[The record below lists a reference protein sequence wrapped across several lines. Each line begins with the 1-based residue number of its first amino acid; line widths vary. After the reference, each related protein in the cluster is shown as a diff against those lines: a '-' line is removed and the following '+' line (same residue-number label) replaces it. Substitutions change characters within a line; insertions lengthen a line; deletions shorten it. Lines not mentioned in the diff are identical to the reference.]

1 MSEHFDYTGKIV
13 VGTNG
18 SAIARSAVDWA
29 AERAVAKG
37 RPLVVLLITPDM
49 PSLSRGE
56 IMSKVDRVDDLV
68 DGMRRRAE
76 DRLEAEHAR
85 LAEKYPGLPV
95 EAHMLVD
102 DASFPLARATRTAE
116 LVVIGSRS
124 HSAPLSARALGG
136 TSAAVAAHAHGPVV
150 VVPEDAHLHPQ
161 GAVVVGVDVSPEAEE
176 AIRLAVEEAAERGV
190 KLIAV
195 HTWDPVPWITSVVGG
210 WSVDDSTLGT
220 RLEEMVKDLVKTHAE
235 AHPGLE
241 VEIRVRPGHP
251 AQVLLDHS
259 DSASLIVLGSRGRGG
274 FAGLLLGS
282 TSREVMRNARCPVL
296 ITRGP
301 RTAG

>member
-1 MSEHFDYTGKIV
+1 MTEHIDYTGKIV

-18 SAIARSAVDWA
+18 SKIARSAMDWA
-29 AERAVAKG
+29 AARAVAQG
-37 RPLVVLLITPDM
+37 RPLVLVLVVPDM
-49 PSLSRGE
+49 PALSRGE
-56 IMSKVDRVDDLV
+56 IMSKVDRIDDLV
-68 DGMRRRAE
+68 AGYHRRAE
-76 DRLEAEHAR
+76 ERLEAEKAY
-85 LAEKYPGLPV
+85 LTEKYPGLPV
-95 EAHMLVD
+95 EAIMLTD
-102 DASFPLARATRTAE
+102 DASYPLARATHTAE
-116 LVVIGSRS
+116 LVVIGSRT

-136 TSAAVAAHAHGPVV
+136 TSVAVASHAHGPVV
-150 VVPEDAHLHPQ
+150 IVPEDAHVQSTGP
-161 GAVVVGVDVSPEAEE
+161 VVVGVDVSPEAEE
-176 AIRLAVEEAAERGV
+176 AIRLAVAEAAERGV

-195 HTWDPVPWITSVVGG
+195 HTWDPVPWITSVIGG

-220 RLEEMVKDLVKTHAE
+220 RLEEMCKDLVATHAS
-235 AHPGLE
+235 AHPELE

-282 TSREVMRNARCPVL
+282 TSREVIRNARCPVL

-301 RTAG
+301 RD

>member
-150 VVPEDAHLHPQ
+150 VVHGGDRRDRAVPASSFRCRRQ
-161 GAVVVGVDVSPEAEE
+161 GRQFQPPPWLQQVRSHCRQVRISKYATPCSSISVGS
-176 AIRLAVEEAAERGV
+176 
-190 KLIAV
+190 
-195 HTWDPVPWITSVVGG
+195 S
-210 WSVDDSTLGT
+210 SS
-220 RLEEMVKDLVKTHAE
+220 
-235 AHPGLE
+235 
-241 VEIRVRPGHP
+241 
-251 AQVLLDHS
+251 S
-259 DSASLIVLGSRGRGG
+259 GS
-274 FAGLLLGS
+274 
-282 TSREVMRNARCPVL
+282 
-296 ITRGP
+296 
-301 RTAG
+301 

>member
-1 MSEHFDYTGKIV
+1 MSEPIDYTGKIV

-18 SAIARSAVDWA
+18 SKIARAAIDWA
-29 AERAVAKG
+29 AERALAKG
-37 RPLVVLLITPDM
+37 LPLVLILVTPDVPAM
-49 PSLSRGE
+49 SRAE

-68 DGMRRRAE
+68 AGVHRRAE
-76 DRLEAEHAR
+76 DRLEAERAY
-85 LAEKYPGLPV
+85 LVEKFPGLSV
-95 EAHMLVD
+95 EAIMLVD
-102 DASFPLARATRTAE
+102 DTSYPLARATRTAE
-116 LVVIGSRS
+116 LVVVGSRS

-136 TSAAVAAHAHGPVV
+136 TSAAVASHAHGPVV
-150 VVPEDAHLHPQ
+150 IVPEDAQPHPH
-161 GAVVVGVDVSPEAEE
+161 GPVVVGVDVSAEAEE
-176 AIRLAVEEAAERGV
+176 AIRIAVAEAAERGC

-220 RLEEMVKDLVKTHAE
+220 RLEEMVKDLVATHAS
-235 AHPGLE
+235 AHPDLE

-251 AQVLLDHS
+251 AQVLLEHS
-259 DSASLIVLGSRGRGG
+259 EAASLIVLGSRGRGG

-282 TSREVMRNARCPVL
+282 TSREVMRNAHCPVL

-301 RTAG
+301 RTAA